1 MRMLLTL
8 LLSGWMAGAAHAAD
22 PCAGKVG
29 AALLSVDRDARQG
42 AGLLLNYCGRPVQA
56 ELQVVAL
63 NRHGFPVS
71 RMRTT
76 VQVADASPMAVIRVE
91 LPFVQSVVVLSGYT
105 AEVADTT
112 ALDATPAQTADA
124 GPRIA
129 RQP

>member
-8 LLSGWMAGAAHAAD
+8 LLSGLMAGAAHAAD

-63 NRHGFPVS
+63 NRHGFPIS
-71 RMRTT
+71 KIRTT

>member
-8 LLSGWMAGAAHAAD
+8 LLLGFMTGAAHAAD

-29 AALLSVDRDARQG
+29 AALLSVDRDTRQG

-76 VQVADASPMAVIRVE
+76 VQVADASPMSVIRVE
-91 LPFVQSVVVLSGYT
+91 LPFVQSVVVLSGYS
-105 AEVADTT
+105 AEVAGTT
-112 ALDATPAQTADA
+112 ALDATPAQTAGA

-129 RQP
+129 LRP